1 MHHALYLCA
10 HLSCKLNNSSSC
22 YDLETP
28 TELLKTA
35 KTVTMIK
42 LIVQKVNQSVRLIYK
57 LNVPI
62 FAQKSHFLATY
73 VPTYT
78 LKRLTCMYHAYAT
91 ISNRQKQFLL
101 THVLTSATDSFNIHT
116 SLLWLDPSLSLHMH
130 VSSNYNGNYHVCTHA
145 IQRVEREGSS
155 HTRLHTHMSVHCG
168 YRDMMSI

>member
-1 MHHALYLCA
+1 MAQLIRTRVHHALYLCA

-28 TELLKTA
+28 TELF

-78 LKRLTCMYHAYAT
+78 LKRLTCMQGLFC
-91 ISNRQKQFLL
+91 I
-101 THVLTSATDSFNIHT
+101 
-116 SLLWLDPSLSLHMH
+116 
-130 VSSNYNGNYHVCTHA
+130 
-145 IQRVEREGSS
+145 
-155 HTRLHTHMSVHCG
+155 
-168 YRDMMSI
+168 